1 MPTALWNAK
10 GTDVTKNSIL
20 DVKGDLRSAH
30 DYSYYYRYFSNWTS
44 FKIHFSNHSRV
55 QIFLLDFFFVSN
67 SIITLY
73 DVQKDIYAISSLLLI
88 FATIKLYIQT
98 FYLLYFLEG
107 ILRREQFEIISDTH
121 EYLRNIT
128 EYNPSEICIRV
139 TQPLIKNIKYKLYQ
153 TLSEIVFKTIFLWIV
168 N

>member
-1 MPTALWNAK
+1 M
-10 GTDVTKNSIL
+10 
-20 DVKGDLRSAH
+20 
-30 DYSYYYRYFSNWTS
+30 
-44 FKIHFSNHSRV
+44 
-55 QIFLLDFFFVSN
+55 
-67 SIITLY
+67 
-73 DVQKDIYAISSLLLI
+73 QKDIYAISSLLLI

-153 TLSEIVFKTIFLWIV
+153 TLSEIVFKTIFL
-168 N
+168 